1 MKKEGIKVVVG
12 GLTIF
17 MGLFVSYGCGYI
29 KGAIDLSHAL
39 DEDCKKRPKPVSY
52 RNYYSYSRPA
62 NYSVNDICKT
72 INDLVFDGRKEAQD
86 VIDFLNELI
95 QRYGEAQVADLYDI
109 VGITT
114 NMRDSRFGW
123 TQLDIANVE
132 KIKHGYKLVLS
143 RPIKL

>member
-1 MKKEGIKVVVG
+1 MKKEGIKIVVG

-29 KGAIDLSHAL
+29 KGAMDLSHAL
-39 DEDCKKRPKPVSY
+39 DEDIKKHP
-52 RNYYSYSRPA
+52 RPA